1 MSDSARRSDAA
12 GARPAVAPPV
22 VMAMVAH
29 APGEWFETV
38 LGSIARQDY
47 PNLQLLVLVAQV
59 PDRPDVSANVAQ
71 RVRAVVP
78 SAVVRQVAG
87 NPGFGPVANEVLRL
101 VDGASGWFLFCHD
114 DVALERSTVSLLVDE
129 AERSG
134 AGVASP
140 KVVDWDDPTILQH
153 VGFDVDRF
161 GEVDPLIEP
170 REKDQGQ
177 HDAVRDCFAV
187 SSACMLVR
195 ADLFRDLGGFV
206 AEIDYQGEDVDL
218 CWRAH
223 LLGARVLLAPAARAR
238 HRGRL
243 AERNPAAAGAVA
255 AARNRVRTVAVL
267 TGRWRVP
274 VVFVQM
280 AAFSAASV
288 VVGALTGRVRDAVAG
303 LRATFGVVFD
313 APYILSRRLDVR
325 HQRAVRP
332 DEVAKLMLRGSARIS
347 SFVRRRRTRASSDDG
362 SFADRGHGRAVLGGI
377 AAAAALVLVG
387 SRNWIFGGV
396 SAVGDFLPI
405 TAGAESPGAL
415 FASYVS
421 GWWPAGFGQQ
431 SANPTGLALLAVGGL
446 ASFGNFGALTTW
458 SVLAAL
464 FLGWGGAW
472 ALGNRA
478 FGPRARLAGTLLY
491 AALPVPYQAFAEG
504 RWSVLVVY
512 ATVPW
517 FARCFVV
524 AGRGPV
530 GARLTQSFAA
540 AILATSCAAAFNPTA
555 AVLMGAMAL
564 TWGAADAVAGV
575 PVRSVLR
582 VARLAAVALL
592 GAIVLNVPWS
602 LTFFGDNWALRTF
615 GAPDETSTATG
626 LWSVVQIGG
635 ASMTL
640 GALAAL
646 ALLPLALS
654 LFVARAER
662 ALWAIRGAFLVV
674 PSLAAALAIGRG
686 TAGAVL
692 PDVAYLL
699 PVVGLGAALGAMAL
713 VGELVDGVLAG
724 IRRAQRVVAVLA
736 VTVATVAAVP
746 VVLATVDGRW
756 NQPSTTSAQL
766 LAQLPV
772 DPPEGDFHVAYVG
785 ARGMLPV
792 SGHPLTGDL
801 HVAVAD
807 DGPVSA
813 SDYWQPLDN
822 ALIDSLDAALVAA
835 IDTSTVRAG
844 RLLAP
849 LAVRYVVVPIAP
861 PGEAAAEPGPELAR
875 VLDGLSGQLDM
886 RRVFSSSSLAI
897 FENRAWI
904 PLMSVLD
911 DDSAVLSTRAGADE
925 LLTGQ
930 IAIRGPIQ
938 MLGATSSSPAFV
950 DRWTVHLASPF
961 SERMALNVG
970 GVKVQSRIAFGGT
983 TAFDSPV
990 SGVAR
995 LEFRTEG
1002 SHRALV
1008 ALQAFVWVAALV
1020 AAADLGRYRRRSL
1033 SLRPAPVVLVE
1044 GDDDG
1049 RRIVLDG
1056 GAQ

>member
-1 MSDSARRSDAA
+1 
-12 GARPAVAPPV
+12 
-22 VMAMVAH
+22 MVAH
-29 APGEWFETV
+29 APGEWFEGT

-47 PNLQLLVLVAQV
+47 PNLQVLVLVAQV
-59 PDRPDVSANVAQ
+59 PERPEVAANVAQ
-71 RVRAVVP
+71 RVRAVLP
-78 SAVVRQVAG
+78 TAVVRQVAG

-114 DVALERSTVSLLVDE
+114 DVALERSAVSLLVDE

-134 AGVASP
+134 AGIASP
-140 KVVDWDDPTILQH
+140 KVVDWDDPTVLQH

-195 ADLFRDLGGFV
+195 AELFRDLGGFV
-206 AEIDYQGEDVDL
+206 AEIDYQGEDLDL

-223 LLGARVLLAPAARAR
+223 LMGARVLLVPAARVR
-238 HRGRL
+238 HRARL
-243 AERNPAAAGAVA
+243 AERNPAAAAALA

-267 TGRWRVP
+267 TSRWRVP
-274 VVFVQM
+274 AVFVQM

-288 VVGALTGRVRDAVAG
+288 LVGVLTGRVRDAVAG
-303 LRATFGVVFD
+303 LRATLGVVFD
-313 APYILSRRLDVR
+313 APYVLSRRLDVR
-325 HQRAVRP
+325 HQRLVRP
-332 DEVAKLMLRGSARIS
+332 DEVSNLMMRGSARIA
-347 SFVRRRRTRASSDDG
+347 SFVRRRRVRAAADDLPDG
-362 SFADRGHGRAVLGGI
+362 GRGRTALGGI
-377 AAAAALVLVG
+377 AAAVALVLVG

-405 TAGAESPGAL
+405 TAGAESPRAL
-415 FASYVS
+415 LTSYVS

-431 SANPTGLALLAVGGL
+431 SANPTGFALLAAGGL
-446 ASFGNFGALTTW
+446 ASFGRYGALTTW
-458 SVLAAL
+458 SVLASL
-464 FLGWGGAW
+464 FIGWGGAW
-472 ALGNRA
+472 ALGSRS
-478 FGPRARLAGTLLY
+478 FGPRARFAGALLY
-491 AALPVPYQAFAEG
+491 AALPVPYLAFGAG

-512 ATVPW
+512 AAVPW

-540 AILATSCAAAFNPTA
+540 AVLVTSFAAAFNPTA
-555 AVLMGAMAL
+555 AVLMGGMAVA
-564 TWGAADAVAGV
+564 WVAADAVAGV
-575 PVRSVLR
+575 PVRSALR

-615 GAPDETSTATG
+615 GAPDDSAGAAG
-626 LWSVVQIGG
+626 LWSVVRLGG
-635 ASMTL
+635 ASMPL
-640 GALAAL
+640 GSLAVVL
-646 ALLPLALS
+646 LLPLVLA

-662 ALWAIRGAFLVV
+662 ALWAIRGGFLVV
-674 PSLAAALAIGRG
+674 PALAAALAIDRG

-692 PDVAYLL
+692 PDVDYLL
-699 PVVGLGAALGAMAL
+699 PVVGLGAAIGAMAL
-713 VGELVDGVLAG
+713 VAELVEGVLVG
-724 IRRAQRVVAVLA
+724 VQRAQRVLAVLA
-736 VTVATVAAVP
+736 VTVSTVGAVP
-746 VVLATVDGRW
+746 AVLRTVDGRW
-756 NQPSTTSAQL
+756 NQPSTTTAQL

-772 DPPEGDFHVAYVG
+772 NPPEGDFHVAYVG
-785 ARGMLPV
+785 TRGMLPIG
-792 SGHPLTGDL
+792 GHPLVDDL
-801 HVAVAD
+801 YVAVAD

-822 ALIDSLDAALVAA
+822 ALIESLDGALVAA
-835 IDTSTVRAG
+835 VNTSTVRAG

-849 LAVRYVVVPIAP
+849 LAVRYVVVPIAL
-861 PGEAAAEPGPELAR
+861 PGEAPEEPDPGIAR
-875 VLDGLSGQLDM
+875 VLEGLSGQLDM
-886 RRVFSSSSLAI
+886 RRVFSSASLAI

-925 LLTGQ
+925 LLSAQ
-930 IAIRGPIQ
+930 LAIRGPIQ
-938 MLGATSSSPAFV
+938 MDGATSSSPAFV

-1002 SHRALV
+1002 SHRGLV
-1008 ALQAFVWVAALV
+1008 ALQALVWLAALV
-1020 AAADLGRYRRRSL
+1020 ASADLGRYRRRSL
-1033 SLRPAPVVLVE
+1033 SLRPAPVVLVP

-1049 RRIVLDG
+1049 QRIVLDG
-1056 GAQ
+1056 GPR